1 MRRVYYFVYKIQDL
15 VIEQLY
21 RRQSIFPGHNGSES
35 IWARGGPAAKK
46 E

>member
-21 RRQSIFPGHNGSES
+21 RRQSI
-35 IWARGGPAAKK
+35 ILQI
-46 E
+46 

>member
-21 RRQSIFPGHNGSES
+21 RRQSIVLQ
-35 IWARGGPAAKK
+35 I
-46 E
+46 